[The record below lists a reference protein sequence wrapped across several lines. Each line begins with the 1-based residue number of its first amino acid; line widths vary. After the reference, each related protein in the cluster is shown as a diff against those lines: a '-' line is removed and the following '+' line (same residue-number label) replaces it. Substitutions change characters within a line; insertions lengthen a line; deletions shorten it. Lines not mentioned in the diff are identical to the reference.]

1 MSLGADPSQGTHG
14 WTLGGRFPGARRPGL
29 AAPGSPGCLL
39 KRWFRWAKGQSCRRG
54 RHGPQTSRA
63 GTRRVPAEPC
73 GKPSWRQPRR
83 SGQGRGPTSGSLS
96 CLGTC
101 TRSAGPAFAR
111 PGLTELQRGAPFWM
125 PEVPLGWLMSALPRG
140 SQEEERPTHG
150 RGRAR
155 ARESESHLEPARAV
169 RAGLGAGRSSGP
181 ATRASSPCSRTPP
194 SPPPLPQN
202 QATAPPEPRECRGAW
217 GHHGHRESA
226 LHIESVNP
234 HYSDSRFMNSLTTR
248 EKDP

>member
-1 MSLGADPSQGTHG
+1 MVPVGEGPELSERPPRAADIP
-14 WTLGGRFPGARRPGL
+14 
-29 AAPGSPGCLL
+29 CL
-39 KRWFRWAKGQSCRRG
+39 
-54 RHGPQTSRA
+54 
-63 GTRRVPAEPC
+63 RVPAEPC

-83 SGQGRGPTSGSLS
+83 AGQGRGPTSGSLS

-140 SQEEERPTHG
+140 SQEEERLTHG

-181 ATRASSPCSRTPP
+181 ATRASSPP